1 MLKPK
6 VLLLDEPLSALDLKL
21 WQAVRL
27 DYNKFKSKLGNIYFR
42 NSRPGGST
50 DNVDRIAVLEGGR
63 VQQVGSARE
72 IYEAKNKFV
81 ADFIGETNL
90 IDVTVSNVEK
100 RKRFLRPP
108 VAHK

>member
-1 MLKPK
+1 M
-6 VLLLDEPLSALDLKL
+6 S
-21 WQAVRL
+21 
-27 DYNKFKSKLGNIYFR
+27 
-42 NSRPGGST
+42 
-50 DNVDRIAVLEGGR
+50 DRIAVLEGGR

-72 IYEAKNKFV
+72 IYEAPENKFV

-100 RKRFLRPP
+100 EKVLASSL